1 MKWLFLLLLLAN
13 IGIFA
18 VGYPRQ
24 HAEVEVTVLPDVGG
38 LTLAREKV
46 DDVAVPELDESDSEI
61 AEAPATPSV
70 AAPLASVDETPPDA
84 EPEKP
89 SESLPEQAM
98 DIAQEPEEILP
109 YCAIVG
115 YVESRS
121 DAEQISVR
129 LRALGV
135 KPELQSEQRNEQA
148 GYWVLIPPQQTRQ
161 DAIKIAKR
169 LEQSGVND
177 LWRFTSGDLA
187 HAISLGLFRDED
199 RAEVRRSEIEAL
211 GFESVIQ
218 PRYRESTRYWLSFQ
232 ATGGNPIGDADWQG
246 LLQDYP
252 QLVSER
258 TDCP

>member
-46 DDVAVPELDESDSEI
+46 DDAAEPELDESNAEI
-61 AEAPATPSV
+61 AAVPAAPSV
-70 AAPLASVDETPPDA
+70 TAPLTSMDKAPGGVD
-84 EPEKP
+84 PEKP
-89 SESLPEQAM
+89 TDSLPIQAM
-98 DIAQEPEEILP
+98 NIVQEPEEVLP
-109 YCAIVG
+109 YCAVVG

-169 LEQSGVND
+169 LEQSGVSD

-211 GFESVIQ
+211 GFESIIQ

-232 ATGGNPIGDADWQG
+232 AMGGNPIRDVDWQG
-246 LLQDYP
+246 LVQDYP